1 VQWGDLAAACALYLV
16 LEGLMPFLNP
26 AAFRELLGRVSQ
38 LSDGAL
44 RGAGLASMLAGL
56 ALLYLVR

>member
-1 VQWGDLAAACALYLV
+1 
-16 LEGLMPFLNP
+16 MPFLNP
-26 AAFRELLGRVSQ
+26 AAFRELLGRVAQ
-38 LSDGAL
+38 LGDGVL